1 MKMHTVKVK
10 DIPFNNNN
18 PLVLIAGPCV
28 IESKELVL
36 RVAKYIKDIT
46 EELGV
51 GFIFKTSY
59 DKANRSSIRSY
70 RGPGLEKGLEIIKE
84 VKDKLNVP
92 VLLDIHSKEEAS
104 VVAEVADVLQ
114 IPAFLCRQTDIVVSA
129 AKTGKP
135 INVKKGQFL
144 SPYEV
149 KNIIEKIKS
158 VKNNKILLTERGTC
172 FGYNNLVVDMRSLV
186 IMKGTGYPVIFD
198 ATHSLQ
204 LPGGGTNNTYSGG
217 QPEFIPY
224 LSAAAVAIGIAGLF
238 IETHPK
244 PQKALS
250 DGANM
255 LPLGKLKSLL
265 KNLVK
270 IDKVVK
276 GYR

>member
-51 GFIFKTSY
+51 RFIFKTSY

-84 VKDKLNVP
+84 VKDKLGVP
-92 VLLDIHSKEEAS
+92 VLLDIHSKEEAP

-129 AKTGKP
+129 ARTGKP

-186 IMKGTGYPVIFD
+186 IMKGTGYPVVFD
-198 ATHSLQ
+198 ATHS
-204 LPGGGTNNTYSGG
+204 TITRWRN
-217 QPEFIPY
+217 E
-224 LSAAAVAIGIAGLF
+224 
-238 IETHPK
+238 
-244 PQKALS
+244 
-250 DGANM
+250 
-255 LPLGKLKSLL
+255 
-265 KNLVK
+265 
-270 IDKVVK
+270 
-276 GYR
+276 